1 MHGLQEY
8 TEAEKAAN
16 KAVAAKRMK
25 SRMAKGGVM
34 TFFLR
39 AWWHWSAFV
48 DGPESRNFNSTW
60 LYVKPMGL
68 STQTC
73 GFLLPDSTTKWC
85 GFVPRHAAVLRMQ
98 QVAL

>member
-48 DGPESRNFNSTW
+48 DGPKSRNFNSTAY
-60 LYVKPMGL
+60 LAVHEANGDCRHKHVL
-68 STQTC
+68 SATE
-73 GFLLPDSTTKWC
+73 SATKRC
-85 GFVPRHAAVLRMQ
+85 RFVPCHAAV
-98 QVAL
+98 